1 MADVIDIF
9 SKNKVKKDNESYFK
23 RRTKC
28 LENFDKDGICLCESC
43 IIKNEIA
50 NKIVTI
56 ASVEAHKYMRNN
68 NFPMYMGDIMDILIE
83 AQLIAEDEIIQS
95 ENKDDE

>member
-9 SKNKVKKDNESYFK
+9 SKNKVKKDEEGYFN

-43 IIKNEIA
+43 LIKNEIA
-50 NKIVTI
+50 NKIVVI
-56 ASVEAHKYMRNN
+56 ASVEAHKYMTDN
-68 NFPMYMGDIMDILIE
+68 NFPMYMGDIIDIIME
-83 AQLIAEDEIIQS
+83 AQIIAEEEIIQS
-95 ENKDDE
+95 EKDD